1 MRWVSKWYKQL
12 LYKQVNQR
20 WSLWQWVGGQ
30 KDYEDQPPVLSSMSN
45 VDFETWYPVKLFIQ
59 LVLFRRMNQFWK
71 KSYLVHSWSILVT
84 LKIKEM
90 WKWIQKIEDSESFEI
105 HKMPHAGQF
114 AELVCVK
121 WWEKNPKELN
131 VNEEYHVRCILF
143 LKHHWCHVRGFLQ
156 NFEKLQKWS
165 QFNLVIRFELQ
176 IQGRKKKLYQWQYI
190 FESLWL
196 EIIM

>member
-1 MRWVSKWYKQL
+1 MRVTMAVWVRVSQRKKKRRKKIERKDRQWSPLMRWVSKWYKQL
-12 LYKQVNQR
+12 LYKQLNQR

-59 LVLFRRMNQFWK
+59 LVLFWRMNQFWK

-105 HKMPHAGQF
+105 H
-114 AELVCVK
+114 
-121 WWEKNPKELN
+121 
-131 VNEEYHVRCILF
+131 
-143 LKHHWCHVRGFLQ
+143 
-156 NFEKLQKWS
+156 
-165 QFNLVIRFELQ
+165 
-176 IQGRKKKLYQWQYI
+176 
-190 FESLWL
+190 
-196 EIIM
+196 